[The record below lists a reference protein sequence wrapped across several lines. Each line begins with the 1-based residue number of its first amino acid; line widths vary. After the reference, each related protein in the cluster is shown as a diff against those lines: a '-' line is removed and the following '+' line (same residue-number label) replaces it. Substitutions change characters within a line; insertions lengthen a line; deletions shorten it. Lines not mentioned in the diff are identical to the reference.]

1 MGVKKGEQDNLKD
14 KVKLNLGKI
23 VTNTI
28 TKNTQMATRKYF
40 VDKGYLNTKVK
51 ITTIPDS
58 TRNNATMRVLVDK
71 GQKVKIAKINFEG
84 HHEVDESAVRM
95 KMKSTKQ
102 QRFGRLFSPSKFVPE
117 EIRRR

>member
-1 MGVKKGEQDNLKD
+1 MSRCLLTNVGESKVSLMFRVQERPRLYRVSFMGIKKGEQDNLKD

-28 TKNTQMATRKYF
+28 TKNTQMAIRKYF

-84 HHEVDESAVRM
+84 LTRSR
-95 KMKSTKQ
+95 
-102 QRFGRLFSPSKFVPE
+102 
-117 EIRRR
+117 